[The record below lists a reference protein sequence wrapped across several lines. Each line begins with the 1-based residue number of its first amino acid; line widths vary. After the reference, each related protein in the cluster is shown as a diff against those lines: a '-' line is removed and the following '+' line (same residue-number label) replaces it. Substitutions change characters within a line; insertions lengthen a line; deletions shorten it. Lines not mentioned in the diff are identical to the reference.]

1 MNNNFSHLNEQGDAQ
16 MVDVSGKEIS
26 LRISKARAIVE
37 VSEEVSEL
45 IKNNNLPKG
54 DLFSTVRIAGIMA
67 SKKVSELIPLCHPLN
82 IESINIEIEHIK
94 NQIVITSEVK
104 ITHKTGVEM
113 EALTAV
119 SVAALTVI
127 DMVKAIDPSS
137 KIIEVKV
144 CGHSSSTHHNFTRQ
158 HIDDV
163 HLFF

>member
-144 CGHSSSTHHNFTRQ
+144 LEKSGGKSGHWINPK
-158 HIDDV
+158 
-163 HLFF
+163 

>member
-54 DLFSTVRIAGIMA
+54 DLFSTVRIAGIMG

-144 CGHSSSTHHNFTRQ
+144 LEKSGGKSGHWINPKW
-158 HIDDV
+158 V
-163 HLFF
+163 VN

>member
-144 CGHSSSTHHNFTRQ
+144 SEKSGGKNGHWINPK
-158 HIDDV
+158 
-163 HLFF
+163 

>member
-119 SVAALTVI
+119 SIAALTVI

-144 CGHSSSTHHNFTRQ
+144 LEKSGGKSGHWINPK
-158 HIDDV
+158 
-163 HLFF
+163 

>member
-54 DLFSTVRIAGIMA
+54 DLFSTVRIAGIMG

-119 SVAALTVI
+119 SIAALTVI

-144 CGHSSSTHHNFTRQ
+144 LEKSGGKSGHWINPK
-158 HIDDV
+158 
-163 HLFF
+163 

>member
-144 CGHSSSTHHNFTRQ
+144 LEKSGGKSGHWINSK
-158 HIDDV
+158 
-163 HLFF
+163 

>member
-1 MNNNFSHLNEQGDAQ
+1 MKNNFSHLNEQGDAQ

-54 DLFSTVRIAGIMA
+54 DLFSTVRIAGIMG

-144 CGHSSSTHHNFTRQ
+144 LEKSGGKSGHWINPK
-158 HIDDV
+158 
-163 HLFF
+163 

>member
-54 DLFSTVRIAGIMA
+54 DLFSTVRIAGIMG

-144 CGHSSSTHHNFTRQ
+144 LEKSGGKSGHWINPK
-158 HIDDV
+158 
-163 HLFF
+163 